1 MFGLPLLPPQL
12 SRLFA
17 TYLAPPIYKPN
28 RRVPKPSLPI
38 NQYCESEWD
47 LPHDSIGTSTD
58 FIASLVAPIVSSTCA
73 IAAGDLL
80 PYSRDFITRESHA
93 EIFRES
99 ALVEVPL
106 SFAPICAVD
115 ELASLPLLETTWGTL
130 TTKSISLDNLASLL
144 AGGSVLDAVQQIG
157 CIRAILDIS
166 ITSSSWID
174 TRGRVAMA
182 QVPANLTDAFEI
194 ARQRCARQS
203 SPLRIGSNA
212 ELQRLAAIVGR
223 EKSFPLNAGGQ
234 TKTLDMVGKDLNLT
248 RERVRQLESKYR
260 LKEVVLRRWPLSD
273 DLNLLKAA
281 ISSLQGS
288 TADAANES
296 LSKQFPE
303 LGPSAFEAGVAL
315 LAAFGHSPGLVKA
328 QGRLRSSSSFT
339 QLPFTKSAVQRV
351 SRDLAG
357 PLGFVRSDDVLET
370 LVEMYPEA
378 DRKLTLE
385 LIQDSAAVSDLPDD
399 YLFVRDPRRSQFT
412 GTMHRMLGCTNP
424 LSVSELRE
432 GLQRRVSFRRLSA
445 APSIDVLLAI
455 LERLPDF
462 IVNGEMIESLTPE
475 LPDSGSLVEWMLKK
489 IDSTGFDCIHKSQL
503 LDDARLE
510 GKKTSSVSV
519 YCSLSEQFVTLPKG
533 CVGRIGQVP
542 RLSLIELASQQAR
555 MLRVAS
561 RFTTRDFG
569 DQVVVTVS
577 VGTGFAN
584 SGLFTGSSSLRR
596 QIELQPLPVFADGT
610 RHGTISVSG
619 NTLYGFI
626 SAINA
631 IEASVGDQI
640 EIRFDF
646 TQERVDVN
654 FSQPESDDD

>member
-1 MFGLPLLPPQL
+1 M
-12 SRLFA
+12 
-17 TYLAPPIYKPN
+17 
-28 RRVPKPSLPI
+28 PI

-47 LPHDSIGTSTD
+47 LPHDSIGTSID
-58 FIASLVAPIVSSTCA
+58 FISNLVAPIVSSTCA
-73 IAAGDLL
+73 IASGDLL
-80 PYSRDFITRESHA
+80 PYSRDFISRESHA

-106 SFAPICAVD
+106 SFAPICSVN
-115 ELASLPLLETTWGTL
+115 ELASLPLLETTWDTL
-130 TTKSISLDNLASLL
+130 TTKSISLDNLASLV

-174 TRGRVAMA
+174 TRGRAAMA

-351 SRDLAG
+351 SKDLAG
-357 PLGFVRSDDVLET
+357 SLGFVRSDDVLET

-385 LIQDSAAVSDLPDD
+385 LIQDSAAVSDLPDG
-399 YLFVRDPRRSQFT
+399 YLFVRDPGRSEFT

-424 LSVSELRE
+424 LSMTELRG
-432 GLQRRVSFRRLSA
+432 GLERWVSRRRLNPL
-445 APSIDVLLAI
+445 PSNEVILSTLAQI
-455 LERLPDF
+455 TEF
-462 IVNGEMIESLTPE
+462 IVRGEEVESKAPQLSMPGE
-475 LPDSGSLVEWMLKK
+475 NVEWMLRK

-503 LDDARLE
+503 FEDARSE
-510 GKKTSSVSV
+510 GRNQASIIQH
-519 YCSLSEQFVTLPKG
+519 CSMKEQFTTLPNG
-533 CVGRIGQVP
+533 CVGRIGRVP
-542 RLSLIELASQQAR
+542 SPALIELAAQQAR
-555 MLRVAS
+555 LLKVETLFSYSDQGSVVGVEIVAGHTFLS
-561 RFTTRDFG
+561 G
-569 DQVVVTVS
+569 
-577 VGTGFAN
+577 
-584 SGLFTGSSSLRR
+584 GLFGGNAPLRR
-596 QIELQPLPVFADGT
+596 QIANRTLPVFADNA
-610 RHGTISVSG
+610 RHGNVSLSG
-619 NTLYGFI
+619 NVIYGLI
-626 SAINA
+626 SSLVALDVK
-631 IEASVGDQI
+631 VGDSLSI
-640 EIRFDF
+640 TFDF
-646 TQERVDVN
+646 ENDRVDVN
-654 FSQPESDDD
+654 FSQQSSDED